1 MPLVNASKYFQTKSI
16 KLSDSFIVRIDGKES
31 FRCAAF
37 TVPKIAEWNEEEYKY
52 GNVSQK
58 FLIPKIDLNYELTLE
73 LYEGYDPDGKKKEG
87 ALHNKKLFFGQ
98 KHDGQSIGNG
108 FYSVQDYTT
117 QGYTEFNGQ
126 YNLANHD
133 FKELDIF
140 ILNNRLSHVVYEYH
154 FHNLKLTKAEP
165 YELSYQDE
173 SLTKWS
179 LGFTFES
186 MEKGAPD
193 NPIPIDKVFK

>member
-1 MPLVNASKYFQTKSI
+1 MPLVNASKYFQVKSI
-16 KLSDSFIVRIDGKES
+16 KLSDSFVVRIDGKES

-58 FLIPKIDLNYELTLE
+58 FLIPKLDLNYELSLE
-73 LYEGYDPDGKKKEG
+73 LYEGYGAVGKNPEG
-87 ALHNKKLFFGQ
+87 KLQTKKLLFGQ

-108 FYSVQDYTT
+108 FYSVQDFTT
-117 QGYTEFNGQ
+117 QGYTQFNGT
-126 YNLANHD
+126 YLMNKHD
-133 FKELDIF
+133 FKDLDIY

-173 SLTKWS
+173 ALTKWS
-179 LGFTFES
+179 LGFVFET
-186 MEKGAPD
+186 MEKGAPEK
-193 NPIPIDKVFK
+193 PIPVKEVLG